1 MGGDPALAEHL
12 RTLWW
17 SLALG
22 ACLGGNGTLIAS
34 SANLVVASV
43 AVREGTPISFVEFL
57 KISIPVTL
65 LSLALATLY
74 VWVAFIL
81 LGLA

>member
-1 MGGDPALAEHL
+1 
-12 RTLWW
+12 
-17 SLALG
+17 
-22 ACLGGNGTLIAS
+22 LGGNGTLIAS

-57 KISIPVTL
+57 KISIPVTVM
-65 LSLALATLY
+65 SLILAMIY
-74 VWVAFIL
+74 IFFFFIL